1 MSQEVSIQSLGKRQR
16 LLEWSQRVAEC
27 RQSGMSVTRWCQEHS
42 ITPKTYYTWQKR
54 VFAFMVEQQKQ
65 QLTDEEQEPCFAEL
79 PAPQTYAQEADNKLI
94 AHIQVGSASINL
106 YTGVDPEIALAL
118 CQALKSC

>member
-16 LLEWSQRVAEC
+16 LFEWSQRVAEC

-42 ITPKTYYTWQKR
+42 ITPKTYYMWQKR

-79 PAPQTYAQEADNKLI
+79 PAPSVHTPLQESSKTADD
-94 AHIQVGSASINL
+94 GAS
-106 YTGVDPEIALAL
+106 TPHEW
-118 CQALKSC
+118 CSRF

>member
-27 RQSGMSVTRWCQEHS
+27 RQSGMSVTRWCQEHN

-54 VFAFMVEQQKQ
+54 VFSFMVEQQKQ
-65 QLTDEEQEPCFAEL
+65 QLAVEGQEPCFAEL
-79 PAPQTYAQEADNKLI
+79 PAPQAYAQEADNKLI
-94 AHIQVGSASINL
+94 AHIHMGIAFINL
-106 YTGVDPEIALAL
+106 YTGIEPEIARAL
-118 CQALKSC
+118 CLALKSC

>member
-54 VFAFMVEQQKQ
+54 AFAFMVDNRQIFRRKQ
-65 QLTDEEQEPCFAEL
+65 NAAIRPCCGA
-79 PAPQTYAQEADNKLI
+79 A
-94 AHIQVGSASINL
+94 
-106 YTGVDPEIALAL
+106 
-118 CQALKSC
+118 

>member
-27 RQSGMSVTRWCQEHS
+27 RQSGMSVARWCQEHS

-65 QLTDEEQEPCFAEL
+65 QLADEEQAPCFAEL
-79 PAPQTYAQEADNKLI
+79 PAPQAYAQEAGNKLI
-94 AHIQVGSASINL
+94 AHIQVGSASIKL
-106 YTGVDPEIALAL
+106 YTGVDPEIARAL
-118 CQALKSC
+118 CQVLKSC

>member
-65 QLTDEEQEPCFAEL
+65 QLTDEGNLKYLVFRKDYEERKNNPDSLLDE
-79 PAPQTYAQEADNKLI
+79 NKRYI
-94 AHIQVGSASINL
+94 VGAGINTRDHIYSSFN
-106 YTGVDPEIALAL
+106 
-118 CQALKSC
+118 